1 MGTKAAPTGVNIIQ
15 TREMDRDNIMEMGE
29 DTSPQELFE
38 GDIIVSREVIM
49 ELYNFSSISGG
60 EELLK
65 KWKRDSNRQ
74 NWFAHRVKHAAGRP
88 GISINSWTN
97 NVVPYKFNSSISE
110 ATAQIVRD
118 GMDHWEDNTCLRF
131 LVKQQNTSDY
141 VEVINHKSG
150 CFSHVGRING
160 RQEINLEA
168 NTGCEDFGVVVHEIG
183 HAVGFWH
190 EQSRPDR
197 DNYVNIHTE
206 NIQSYYVIAFMKKKN
221 YQIDSLGSAYDFG
234 SIMHYSTTAFK
245 KPGCFGQR
253 CITISISNQV
263 EYNRQGRPALG
274 QRNSLSTRDIAQ
286 ANALYNCQNTG
297 VRGFLLYRAK
307 YGHNLRD
314 TDGAWFGDPDPY
326 IEFTSID
333 LNKNRIKQRSS
344 DKPETRNPIWNEW
357 VPVRE
362 REWNSFRVRVWDDDS
377 FPGFPAYGDDSMS
390 VSETFLVEP
399 GHHYNLKHCNSPA
412 CSGYILFDYHLL
424 TLVPGKF
431 QFYIRYT
438 HNLYTDNQTLND
450 TGPDPYIRIQV
461 TQANG
466 EIVTMNSASKGG
478 TLYPNWNESIN
489 FDCRKWAFFEIQLLD
504 NNLNTGADN
513 TISSKEL
520 VFLQSGH
527 HSQRHNASENGYLVY
542 DYSFVVNGNECDPNP
557 CQNGGTCINECS
569 NSQQCS
575 CPLGYN
581 GTYCEHPATVASTRE
596 GNLTMYACIVL
607 GTCT

>member
-1 MGTKAAPTGVNIIQ
+1 M
-15 TREMDRDNIMEMGE
+15 
-29 DTSPQELFE
+29 
-38 GDIIVSREVIM
+38 
-49 ELYNFSSISGG
+49 
-60 EELLK
+60 
-65 KWKRDSNRQ
+65 
-74 NWFAHRVKHAAGRP
+74 
-88 GISINSWTN
+88 
-97 NVVPYKFNSSISE
+97 
-110 ATAQIVRD
+110 
-118 GMDHWEDNTCLRF
+118 
-131 LVKQQNTSDY
+131 
-141 VEVINHKSG
+141 
-150 CFSHVGRING
+150 
-160 RQEINLEA
+160 
-168 NTGCEDFGVVVHEIG
+168 
-183 HAVGFWH
+183 
-190 EQSRPDR
+190 
-197 DNYVNIHTE
+197 
-206 NIQSYYVIAFMKKKN
+206 
-221 YQIDSLGSAYDFG
+221 
-234 SIMHYSTTAFK
+234 
-245 KPGCFGQR
+245 
-253 CITISISNQV
+253 
-263 EYNRQGRPALG
+263 
-274 QRNSLSTRDIAQ
+274 
-286 ANALYNCQNTG
+286 
-297 VRGFLLYRAK
+297 
-307 YGHNLRD
+307 
-314 TDGAWFGDPDPY
+314 
-326 IEFTSID
+326 
-333 LNKNRIKQRSS
+333 
-344 DKPETRNPIWNEW
+344 
-357 VPVRE
+357 PVRE

-513 TISSKEL
+513 AISSKEL